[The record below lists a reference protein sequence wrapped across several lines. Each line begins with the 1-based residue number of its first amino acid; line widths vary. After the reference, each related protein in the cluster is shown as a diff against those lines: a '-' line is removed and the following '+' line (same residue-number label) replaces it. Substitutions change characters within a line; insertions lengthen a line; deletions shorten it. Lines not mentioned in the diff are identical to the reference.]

1 MNRLAIAACAAG
13 TMLVAAPP
21 SAFADGWQ
29 QTSGSVTIDAVNPC
43 TGESTDITLSWSES
57 LTRATSSGA
66 VRTSLIGTYTATDGS
81 SGTVRTTSG
90 TSLTEE
96 GYTDSYRQVL
106 VGEYEGRA
114 QRLTFVFRIVV
125 GEDSDVKVDRRDAS
139 CGSG

>member
-1 MNRLAIAACAAG
+1 MKRLAIAACAAG

-29 QTSGSVTIDAVNPC
+29 PSSGSVTIDAVNPC
-43 TGESTDITLSWSES
+43 TGETTDVTFTWSES
-57 LTRATSSGA
+57 LTRATKSGT
-66 VRTSLIGTYTATDGS
+66 VRTSTIGTYTATDGS

-90 TSLTEE
+90 TSLTKD
-96 GYTDSYRQVL
+96 GYADSYRQVL
-106 VGEYEGRA
+106 VGEYDGRA

-125 GEDSDVKVDRRDAS
+125 GEDSDVKVDRREAS

>member
-1 MNRLAIAACAAG
+1 MRRLVIAACAAG

-29 QTSGSVTIDAVNPC
+29 PTSGSVTIDAVNPC
-43 TGESTDITLSWSES
+43 TGESTDVTLSWSES
-57 LTRATSSGA
+57 LTRSTSSGA

-90 TSLTEE
+90 TSLTRD
-96 GYTDSYRQVL
+96 GYTDTYRQVL